1 MGVVVG
7 GSSLQLVAYINGE
20 RVDATEMAHWPWRD
34 LVKHPRYAEL
44 VLIECGLRAKRVTS
58 HMGRQYFAHYPS
70 LECPVVHKSE
80 SPQHLAMKQALKDR
94 INAAPGWTAEVEAA
108 HPERAW
114 TADVLATNT
123 DGRRLAFEVQ
133 LSQQT
138 EEEFVRRSQRYV
150 DDRIGP
156 VWVVPKD
163 FDWFRVQLPMIVT
176 GFGKTS
182 DLPGDPAELMEL
194 LDHQPLIGKMA
205 RSGAIVDAVLQPR
218 FKWPHGTPRH
228 QWDTIQR
235 LEAERAE
242 AGEAARVKA
251 AQEAK
256 ARQLVGQEEVQRK
269 AEKDSL
275 FAVQAVAPDVGAV
288 PAVKAG
294 MNVWGSIVRCSGSGH
309 PFLIWRL
316 LEPPARIDLRPYRPG
331 PESLDRV
338 LVPVEAWLQAAGGSL
353 VRGKLVTVNR
363 PGKPLGFV
371 CPTCNDLVQGRWV
384 SSIPNSKW
392 SAIAEHT
399 QAEVDVPKPP
409 EPGARHGPPREQTF
423 RAQTVHRPAR
433 IEEGHSEFIGPRPW
447 ALWMSEA
454 RDATEIAAR
463 QAAKDARAARL
474 REISENPR
482 YIGSV
487 NGFRFQCSDCGGTFE
502 DDNEGIHANAQ
513 CLARG
518 GRNPAGSWR

>member
-1 MGVVVG
+1 M
-7 GSSLQLVAYINGE
+7 QLVAYINGE
-20 RVDATEMAHWPWRD
+20 RVDATEMAHRPWRD
-34 LVKHPRYAEL
+34 LVKHPRYEEL
-44 VLIECGLRAKRVTS
+44 VLVECGLRAKRVTS
-58 HMGRQYFAHYPS
+58 HMGRQYFAHYPRF
-70 LECPVVHKSE
+70 ECPVVHKSE
-80 SPQHLAMKQALKDR
+80 SHQHLAMKQALKDR

-114 TADVLATNT
+114 TADVLATNM

-163 FDWFRVQLPMIVT
+163 FERFRVQLPMIVT
-176 GFGKTS
+176 GFGKSS

-194 LDHQPLIGKMA
+194 LDYQPLTGKIGRA
-205 RSGAIVDAVLQPR
+205 GAMVDAVLQPT
-218 FKWPHGTPRH
+218 FKWPHGTPRQ

-235 LEAERAE
+235 LEAGRAE
-242 AGEAARVKA
+242 AAEAARVKV

-256 ARQLVGQEEVQRK
+256 ARQFAGQEEAQRK
-269 AEKDSL
+269 AERDLL

-294 MNVWGSIVRCSGSGH
+294 MDVWASIVRCSASGH
-309 PFLIWRL
+309 PFLIWRV
-316 LEPPARIDLRPYRPG
+316 LEPPRKIDLRPYRPK

-353 VRGKLVTVNR
+353 VRGNLVTVNR
-363 PGKPLGFV
+363 PGKPLGFA
-371 CPTCNDLVQGRWV
+371 CPTCNDLVQGRWL
-384 SSIPNSKW
+384 SSIPSSKW
-392 SAIAEHT
+392 SAIVERIPA
-399 QAEVDVPKPP
+399 AVDVPKLS
-409 EPGARHGPPREQTF
+409 EPGARHGPPREQAFTV
-423 RAQTVHRPAR
+423 QTVHRPAR
-433 IEEGHSEFIGPRPW
+433 IEEGHPEFIGPRPW

-474 REISENPR
+474 LEISENPR
-482 YIGSV
+482 YVGSA
-487 NGFRFQCSDCGGTFE
+487 NGFRFQCRDCGETFE

-518 GRNPAGSWR
+518 GKNPGGNWR